1 MVKLSIFSNALVSIC
16 ARNNCYVLYIS
27 SITLRKPF
35 FQAAPP
41 SLRKLPKRRSN
52 KSLCAQRAA
61 WLAYRSK
68 GGLYRVAHIG
78 AASLGSS
85 GHARG
90 RKLWGAPLEVA
101 GVNPNGRR
109 LPQLY
114 KLSYQPRLRLWHS
127 TVCWE
132 FVEEEGVGG

>member
-1 MVKLSIFSNALVSIC
+1 MLE
-16 ARNNCYVLYIS
+16 
-27 SITLRKPF
+27 ITLMCYAFHRSLFKNLSFKPLPLPL
-35 FQAAPP
+35 Q
-41 SLRKLPKRRSN
+41 KLPRRRSN
-52 KSLCAQRAA
+52 KSLCVQRAA

-127 TVCWE
+127 AVCWE
-132 FVEEEGVGG
+132 FVAGEEGVGGKGKEG